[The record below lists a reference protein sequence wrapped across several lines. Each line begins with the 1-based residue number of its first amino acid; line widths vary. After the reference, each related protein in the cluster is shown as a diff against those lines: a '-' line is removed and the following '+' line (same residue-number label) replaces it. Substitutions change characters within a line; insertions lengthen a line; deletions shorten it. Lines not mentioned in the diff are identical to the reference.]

1 MRLYFNRQMQTK
13 KWLWWIMC
21 CMVALISAGYTEYLP
36 TTQLYRIKE
45 GRIHFKSEAPLEL
58 IEASSTKLKGL
69 IKTTDQTF
77 AFSVANES
85 FEGFN
90 SALQREHFNENYMES
105 TRYPNCTFSGK
116 IIEPVDFTKDGTH
129 TVRAKGKLSVH
140 GVDVE
145 RIIKS
150 TLTIKGGVI
159 NVQSSFI
166 VPLQDHNIT
175 IPKIVYQKI
184 AEEINVEL
192 NATLTPQL

>member
-1 MRLYFNRQMQTK
+1 MQK
-13 KWLWWIMC
+13 RKWMWMLFCSIA
-21 CMVALISAGYTEYLP
+21 VLVSAGFTFYKP
-36 TTQLYRIKE
+36 VSQLYRIKE

-69 IKTTDQTF
+69 IRIEDQTF
-77 AFSVANES
+77 AFSVANTS

-90 SALQREHFNENYMES
+90 SGLQREHFNENYMES
-105 TRYPNCTFSGK
+105 TRFPNCTFSGK
-116 IIEPVDFTKDGTH
+116 IIEPIDFTKDGLY

-150 TLTIKGGVI
+150 SLTIKGNTVS
-159 NVQSSFI
+159 VQSEFI

-175 IPKIVYQKI
+175 IPKIVNQKI
-184 AEEINVEL
+184 AEEINVTID
-192 NATLTPQL
+192 ATLLPQN